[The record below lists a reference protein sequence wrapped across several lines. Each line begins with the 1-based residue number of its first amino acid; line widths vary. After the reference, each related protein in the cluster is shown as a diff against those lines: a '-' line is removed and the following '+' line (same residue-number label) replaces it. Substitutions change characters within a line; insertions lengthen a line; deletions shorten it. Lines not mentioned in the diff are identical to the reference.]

1 MVFEM
6 MEGRL
11 AELRGRVE
19 KKWTRLWMTMIFLGL
34 SLAWVSFCPGG
45 LWAETPPLDQLLERM
60 QEAYDGTS
68 DLRARFVQET
78 SIKAAGRKQREEGI
92 VYFKKPRQMLWEY
105 VRPRAKK
112 LVINNRKAWFYVP
125 QENAVYVQDADRIF
139 KSQLAVRF
147 LSGIGKLQDDF
158 QISYDP
164 DRAVDDQGRYRLVL
178 TPKGPDHGLESLRMT
193 VDGRTYQVVDCRF
206 SDTYG
211 NQTWLQ
217 FRDMQLNTGLQDRL
231 FDFKPPP
238 KAEVFPMQ

>member
-1 MVFEM
+1 
-6 MEGRL
+6 L